1 MVERPPH
8 LRALV
13 AIFRRAGELKESAAI
28 IPRST
33 TEPHTT
39 FPRRRA
45 LN

>member
-28 IPRST
+28 ILPNRRQNPIPRFSAAV
-33 TEPHTT
+33 P
-39 FPRRRA
+39 
-45 LN
+45 